1 MVCLIL
7 SLSKDEAATRMAR
20 IIFLNP
26 FSRTEITGG
35 IKTAHRH
42 AELLCEMGFDAYVYQ
57 PEGAPS
63 WFESKAKLL
72 TGASVASESNDIL
85 VFPEVLTGALA
96 ELAGARIPAKK
107 VLFCQAQFYT
117 LFNAVKPSRYRDLG
131 FARVVCQSEIA
142 KSFLERVLGLP
153 DVAVVPCF
161 IDPALFHPRVKSRQ
175 IALIPKKLPREAA
188 VIQSLTALKYPHL
201 TLNWRIIDNAS
212 ERETAEIFGASEIV
226 LSLPFLESFGLV
238 PLEAMASGAIV
249 IGFDGYGGQEYA
261 TPENGFWF
269 RPDRLED
276 VADTIARVAEG
287 LARGDPA
294 LAKMREAGTAT
305 AQRYNKERTR
315 ARLRQL
321 YGGLI

>member
-1 MVCLIL
+1 
-7 SLSKDEAATRMAR
+7 MAR

-26 FSRTEITGG
+26 FARTEITGG

-42 AELLCEMGFDAYVYQ
+42 AELLSEMGFDAYVYQ
-57 PEGAPS
+57 PDGAPF

-72 TGASVASESNDIL
+72 AGTSIAADPGDIL
-85 VFPEVLTGALA
+85 VFPEVLNGALA
-96 ELAGARIPAKK
+96 ELAGARIAAKK

-117 LFNAVKPSRYRDLG
+117 LFNAVKPSNYSGIG
-131 FARVVCQSEIA
+131 FTRTLCQSEIA
-142 KSFLERVLGLP
+142 KGFLERVLGLR

-161 IDPALFHPRVKSRQ
+161 IDSELFHPRAKSRQ

-188 VIQSLTALKYPHL
+188 VIQSLLALKYPRL
-201 TLNWRIIDNAS
+201 AIGWRIVDNAS
-212 ERETAEIFGASEIV
+212 ERETADIFGASEIV

-261 TPENGFWF
+261 TKDNGFWF

-276 VADTIARVAEG
+276 VADAIAHVAEG
-287 LARGDPA
+287 LARGDTF
-294 LAKMREAGTAT
+294 LTHMRETGLAT
-305 AQRYNKERTR
+305 AARYDKERTR
-315 ARLRQL
+315 AALRQF
-321 YGGLI
+321 YGELV